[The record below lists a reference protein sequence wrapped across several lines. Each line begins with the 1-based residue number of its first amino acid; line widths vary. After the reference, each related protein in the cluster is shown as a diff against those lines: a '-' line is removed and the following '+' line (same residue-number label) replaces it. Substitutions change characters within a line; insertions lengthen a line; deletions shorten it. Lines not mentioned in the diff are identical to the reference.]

1 MRQGVGRAWRMTI
14 GVATAVCAVACGA
27 PPPASAPTHVVMSIP
42 FAGNAWESIGRAL
55 GAEYNARLPG
65 VSADVVLAESL
76 ESQVDAMEEG
86 KIDLALEDAETAY
99 LAYSRGTERS
109 NIPHERL
116 RAIGVMFSIAVQV
129 AVPASTGI
137 ERIEQLR
144 GKRVDVGTPG
154 GAVERASRIIF
165 ESHGVGFAALTPSFG
180 GGNTLD
186 RFKNGELDARVFYS
200 AFKHPVIASISRE
213 VDVRVLPIDRRAL
226 GAIQERH
233 HFLKTTTI
241 PAGTYPHQTADV
253 QTVGMDVLLLCRRD
267 LPDGL
272 VHDLTRALFDAV
284 PTLEQAHE
292 AASAI
297 DVERGPTASIP
308 LHPGAARYYRERE
321 ILK

>member
-1 MRQGVGRAWRMTI
+1 MRQRVGGTWRLMAGI
-14 GVATAVCAVACGA
+14 ALAACAGGCAAPAA
-27 PPPASAPTHVVMSIP
+27 PPAPTRVVMSIP

-55 GAEYNARLPG
+55 GSAYNARLSS
-65 VSADVVLAESL
+65 VSAEVVLAESL

-86 KIDLALEDAETAY
+86 KVDLALEDAETAY
-99 LAYSRGTERS
+99 LAYSRGTEKRGA
-109 NIPHERL
+109 PHQRL
-116 RAIGVMFSIAVQV
+116 RAVGVMFSIAVQV
-129 AVPASTGI
+129 AVPASSGI
-137 ERIEQLR
+137 DRIEQLR
-144 GKRVDVGTPG
+144 GRRVDVGAPG
-154 GAVERASRIIF
+154 GAVERAARIIF
-165 ESHGVGFAALTPSFG
+165 ESHGVGFDAMSPEFG
-180 GGNTLD
+180 VGATLE
-186 RFKNGELDARVFYS
+186 RFKSGDLDGRVFYS
-200 AFKHPVIASISRE
+200 AFKHPIIADISRE

-233 HFLKTTTI
+233 HFLKSTTI

-267 LPDGL
+267 LPDAL
-272 VHDLTRALFDAV
+272 VYDLTRALFDSV
-284 PTLEQAHE
+284 PTLVQAHE